1 MRFMFIGAILLVLGL
16 IYIMYNRENSTKKV
30 IVSFLIL
37 WGIITLAIL
46 GNIMRSI
53 TPLFLTHLLAI
64 ILAYGGLL
72 YYVLRGKFLWLLL
85 FAPIGTMLLYL
96 LLVWVGNEHLP
107 FL

>member
-85 FAPIGTMLLYL
+85 FAPIGIMILYL